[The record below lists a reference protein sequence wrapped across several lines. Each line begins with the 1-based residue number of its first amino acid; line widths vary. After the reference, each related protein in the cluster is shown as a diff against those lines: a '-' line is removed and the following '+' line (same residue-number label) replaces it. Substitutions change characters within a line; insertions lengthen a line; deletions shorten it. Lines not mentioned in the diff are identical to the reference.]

1 MTRERFLSCHVI
13 DRGKGFDPIAR
24 DLPGLLNHPGERAI
38 LTVGFLLN
46 LLQHF
51 LREVERLLSFVGTS
65 HQRSPGNGRADYL
78 GNTEDIYPTDSRS
91 GQRLRRTFLGKAC
104 GQGRDFTAQSPVGVS
119 PRRAPNG
126 GASAQVKENKK
137 RPKTKSA
144 PGFLLER
151 F

>member
-24 DLPGLLNHPGERAI
+24 DLPGLLNHPRERAI

-46 LLQHF
+46 FFQHF

-78 GNTEDIYPTDSRS
+78 GKTEDIYPTESAS
-91 GQRLRRTFLGKAC
+91 GQRFRRTFLAKHCA
-104 GQGRDFTAQSPVGVS
+104 QGGDFTARSAAR
-119 PRRAPNG
+119 RRARAG
-126 GASAQVKENKK
+126 EENKK
-137 RPKTKSA
+137 RPRIFSWSA
-144 PGFLLER
+144 SLKVGPR
-151 F
+151 R